1 MKIKAI
7 KLISIFVFISL
18 SGYVS
23 ASTSDSFSVFD
34 TAINLDESCNIHIT
48 NKSGKSSVQSPF
60 HTSVNAVKKCRIVTH
75 PHTSIVNTKFI
86 NGGYIVFVENN
97 HTELETCFSEY
108 TAFQIMKT
116 GEVNMA
122 GLIKR
127 SGSCFQSKEG
137 QDFEYFSAKIN
148 KK

>member
-1 MKIKAI
+1 MKF
-7 KLISIFVFISL
+7 ISVLMFLSL

-23 ASTSDSFSVFD
+23 ASTPDSFFVFD
-34 TAINLDESCNIHIT
+34 TKINLDESCNIHIT
-48 NKSGKSSVQSPF
+48 NKSGESSLQSPF

-97 HTELETCFSEY
+97 HTELEICFSEY

-127 SGSCFQSKEG
+127 SGSCFQSKED
-137 QDFEYFSAKIN
+137 QDFEYFAAKID